1 MVNKWDIFFC
11 DLSPV
16 IGSEQKGARPV
27 LIISSDAIN
36 HRLEVST
43 VLPLS
48 SHKEGSRVFPSEVL
62 LGAKE
67 TGLSKDSIA
76 MVHQVRTLSH
86 EGFLN
91 KAGILGDESQ
101 RNRIEEAIRAYF
113 EV

>member
-11 DLSPV
+11 DLNPV
-16 IGSEQKGARPV
+16 IGSEQKGKRPV

-36 HRLEVST
+36 HHLKVST
-43 VLPLS
+43 VLPLWS
-48 SHKEGSRVFPSEVL
+48 FKEGTRVYASEVL
-62 LGAKE
+62 LGARE

-86 EGFLN
+86 ERFLN
-91 KAGILGDESQ
+91 KAGNIEDEPH
-101 RNRIEEAIRAYF
+101 RNIIEEAIRAYF